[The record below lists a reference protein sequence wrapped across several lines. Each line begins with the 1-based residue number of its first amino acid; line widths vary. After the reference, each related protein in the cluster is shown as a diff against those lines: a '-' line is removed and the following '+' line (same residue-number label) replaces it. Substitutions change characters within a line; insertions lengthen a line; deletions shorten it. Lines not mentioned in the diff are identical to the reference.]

1 MPTNPDRTPVIAGI
15 GESRFSRR
23 STEPLQALQSGAIAS
38 ALSDAA
44 TAPRQIDA
52 VFAESALTPHLYPI
66 DIAEAAFGLTG
77 VTHHGY
83 LGSVGPGIAQSLIAA
98 MEGIRA
104 GTISTALV
112 YFGVNW
118 GSVSNSAYDFH
129 GKYTSKTAV
138 ELPYGFYAQPTY
150 FALMARRYAHDYGLS
165 EDGLAEVLGQIA
177 VRQRAR
183 ALLNDNAQATAP
195 LSVDGYLNSKMI
207 SSPLRVNDCC
217 LLSDGAVAF
226 VVTSLSAA
234 RDSPHA
240 FHAELLGGGHAT
252 TGISEESCM
261 TQGRAYPA
269 LPAAAESA
277 RLAFADAGI
286 SPGDLSF
293 AEIYDCFTISV
304 LLQLDQLGLC
314 KPGESRFYFSEIG
327 RTTLPINTHGGLLSQ
342 AYILGANHITEAVKQ
357 VRNEAG
363 RGQLP
368 TADIGAVQLAP
379 SAAHATLVLRRTQ

>member
-1 MPTNPDRTPVIAGI
+1 
-15 GESRFSRR
+15 
-23 STEPLQALQSGAIAS
+23 
-38 ALSDAA
+38 
-44 TAPRQIDA
+44 
-52 VFAESALTPHLYPI
+52 
-66 DIAEAAFGLTG
+66 
-77 VTHHGY
+77 
-83 LGSVGPGIAQSLIAA
+83 
-98 MEGIRA
+98 
-104 GTISTALV
+104 
-112 YFGVNW
+112 
-118 GSVSNSAYDFH
+118 
-129 GKYTSKTAV
+129 
-138 ELPYGFYAQPTY
+138 
-150 FALMARRYAHDYGLS
+150 
-165 EDGLAEVLGQIA
+165 
-177 VRQRAR
+177 
-183 ALLNDNAQATAP
+183 
-195 LSVDGYLNSKMI
+195 
-207 SSPLRVNDCC
+207 
-217 LLSDGAVAF
+217 VAF